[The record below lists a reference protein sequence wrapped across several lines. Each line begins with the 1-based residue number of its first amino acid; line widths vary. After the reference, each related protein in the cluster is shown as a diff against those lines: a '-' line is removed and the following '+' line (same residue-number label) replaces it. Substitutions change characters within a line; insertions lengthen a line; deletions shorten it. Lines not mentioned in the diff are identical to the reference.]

1 MYFKCGEIEDAV
13 QMFDKMSERDLVSW
27 NSMISGFCHSEDY
40 FDSLMIFN
48 MMAKEHGVFPN
59 RVGCLSA
66 LSSCASIE
74 SWIHGRE
81 IHGFVVKNGLESDE
95 FLVSG
100 LIEMYMKCGD
110 VRNAEHVFKSI
121 VNKELLR
128 RNIVIWNVM
137 ITGYASNG
145 GLSKALEL
153 FVEMLELGSTPDSS
167 TMVAILALCSQL
179 SDLSIG
185 KQIH

>member
-1 MYFKCGEIEDAV
+1 M
-13 QMFDKMSERDLVSW
+13 
-27 NSMISGFCHSEDY
+27 
-40 FDSLMIFN
+40 
-48 MMAKEHGVFPN
+48 
-59 RVGCLSA
+59 
-66 LSSCASIE
+66 
-74 SWIHGRE
+74 
-81 IHGFVVKNGLESDE
+81 KNGFDIDE

-128 RNIVIWNVM
+128 RNTVIWNVM

-153 FVEMLELGSTPDSS
+153 FVEMLELGSTPESS

-185 KQIH
+185 KQIHRLILAFGLKNDTIIETALIEMYFKFVILKLV